1 MPPVARRRRRWIF
14 WSVVA
19 LVVVWVGLAALL
31 AVLGVAAGHRG
42 ERVLERAQRDRTY
55 EALISPA
62 TGQRLGTAERH
73 FAHGHD
79 LLSNPLLYP
88 FRYLPILGRQLRTA
102 DRLNEDAATATGIAG
117 DAVAEV
123 RGISEGPTPHGEERI
138 TLLRRLS
145 KVVDDSHRR
154 LAAIDIPEDEALIG
168 PVDDVRTTFAD
179 KRDEAVDALDR
190 ASAVLGSLQGLLE
203 GRTYLVFG
211 ANNAEM
217 RAGSGMFLSATTLTT
232 KGGHLH
238 IGDVRPTNRLVLAKG
253 VETPQEL
260 AQNWSWLDTG
270 KDFRNLALSPR
281 FAQSAEIAS
290 RMWEQ
295 VPGGGPVDGV
305 LAVDAEALA
314 QVMKVVGPVTVNGT
328 KYTSETVRYQL
339 LNGQYLQFPKNREE
353 RTDQLG
359 EVARAVFDKL
369 EQGDWKVGRLANA
382 LISSVGGRH
391 LLLWSGDKQEQ
402 AGWAAASADGPLE
415 DDSLAVSVL
424 SRGANKLDY
433 FLRASAKITTHRV
446 DAGTDVQVAIELHN
460 PVPSYKQPRYV
471 EGPNVEGLQPGEY
484 AGIVTV
490 NVPSEAR
497 NIRFTGGSYS
507 TLVGRDGPTQTEG
520 RYLRIPRGADA
531 ELVLRFRLPTSVV
544 HMTMEPSGRVKPLR
558 WYLNGH
564 EYKVEKRRTL
574 EFGDSP

>member
-1 MPPVARRRRRWIF
+1 MAKRRRRWIF

-19 LVVVWVGLAALL
+19 VVLVWVGVAAVL

-55 EALISPA
+55 DALISPA
-62 TGQRLGTAERH
+62 TGHRLDTAQHH

-88 FRYLPILGRQLRTA
+88 FKYLPILGRQLRAA
-102 DRLNEDAATATGIAG
+102 DRLNADAATATGVAG
-117 DAVAEV
+117 DAVDQV
-123 RGISEGPTPHGEERI
+123 RAMSEGPTPHGEERI
-138 TLLRRLS
+138 ALLHRLTT
-145 KVVDDSHRR
+145 VVDDSHRR
-154 LAAIDIPEDEALIG
+154 LAAIDIPQDEALIG
-168 PVDDVRTTFAD
+168 PVDDVRATFAD
-179 KRDEAVDALDR
+179 KRDEALDALDR
-190 ASAVLGSLQGLLE
+190 ASAVLGAMQDLLS
-203 GRTYLVFG
+203 GRTYLVLG

-232 KGGHLH
+232 EGGHLH
-238 IGDVRPTNRLVLAKG
+238 IAKVRPTNRLVLAKG
-253 VETPQEL
+253 VQTPDEL
-260 AQNWSWLDTG
+260 AQNWSWIDTG
-270 KDFRNLALSPR
+270 KDFRNLALSPQ

-295 VPGGGPVDGV
+295 VPKGGKVDGV

-314 QVMKVVGPVTVNGT
+314 QVMKVVGPVEVNGT
-328 KYTSETVRYQL
+328 KYTSATVRYQL
-339 LNGQYLQFPKNREE
+339 LNGQYLQFPNNSPD

-369 EQGDWKVGRLANA
+369 EDGNWKVGRLADA

-391 LLLWSGDKQEQ
+391 LLVWSGNPREE
-402 AGWAAASADGPLE
+402 AGWKAASADGRLK

-433 FLRASAKITTHRV
+433 FLTVAARITTHRTQS
-446 DAGTDVQVAIELHN
+446 GTDVQVDVKLQN
-460 PVPSYKQPRYV
+460 PTPATGQPKYV
-471 EGPNVEGLQPGEY
+471 TGPNVAGLQAGEY
-484 AGIVTV
+484 SGIVTV
-490 NVPSEAR
+490 NVPGEAS
-497 NIRFTGGSYS
+497 NIRFTGGKYS

-520 RYLRIPRGADA
+520 RYVLVPRGTSAR
-531 ELVLRFRLPTSVV
+531 LVLRFSLPESVV

-564 EYKVEKRRTL
+564 EYMVETRRTL
-574 EFGDSP
+574 DLGDSP